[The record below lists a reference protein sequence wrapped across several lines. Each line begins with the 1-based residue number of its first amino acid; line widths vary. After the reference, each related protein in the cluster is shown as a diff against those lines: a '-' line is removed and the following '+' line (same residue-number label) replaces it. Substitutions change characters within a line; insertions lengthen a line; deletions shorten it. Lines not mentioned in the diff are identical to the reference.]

1 MRAWTVW
8 LIAAIAVAGPA
19 CRRGDA
25 DENRYQGGV
34 EYEER
39 DLAFEVLG
47 RLVERPVVEGQ
58 AVKAGDLLAR
68 LDDTPGKSARGARA
82 AEAQAMADKLRLLN
96 SGARA

>member
-1 MRAWTVW
+1 MLLA
-8 LIAAIAVAGPA
+8 AAIAIAGPA

-25 DENRYQGGV
+25 DEDRYQGVV

-68 LDDTPGKSARGARA
+68 LDDTLEK
-82 AEAQAMADKLRLLN
+82 K
-96 SGARA
+96 